1 MATPAPAVLRALA
14 VDLRATAA
22 AIDLDVEPLADR
34 GGPSTWLGP
43 AADTYRRAAAA
54 MEDVGRSAADGARRL
69 ADELD
74 RMAEVEERARADA
87 AADAML
93 ASAARRAA
101 VEEAQEV
108 GHG

>member
-14 VDLRATAA
+14 VDLRASAA

-43 AADTYRRAAAA
+43 AADAYRRDAAA
-54 MEDVGRSAADGARRL
+54 MEDVGRSAADDVRRL
-69 ADELD
+69 ADTLD
-74 RMAEVEERARADA
+74 RMADAEEAARAQV
-87 AADAML
+87 AADALL

-101 VEEAQEV
+101 VEEAQER
-108 GHG
+108 GRG